1 MAAVHPQP
9 PQESLPPGWE
19 CRYDPRTGRH
29 YFLNHVE
36 HITTWEDPRLRP
48 STLQQGSYA
57 KYYLYGTG
65 RPTTGQ
71 VKAYPPFYGSGNYSI
86 TVTSPPPPPPP
97 PVGSPP
103 PNQMTNVRYIEE
115 EYSPGG
121 YMPHYGSPKT
131 PYRFKQENSVQV
143 DERILMKLCL
153 QFPTVEEGH
162 IWQLLKQYHNRE
174 NVVVSSLLADGQ
186 PRAQTHSVELTP
198 KLQKSEMQTVQVD
211 EALLYK
217 LRNYFPAADPEH
229 IRNLLRI
236 YHNQEHEAIAALVA
250 GNRGY
255 NSRHQSPHPSSPKM
269 KLRYL
274 KLVFPECDEAVL
286 FDVLNNCDNNAQE
299 ASNRLVSMGYSKRD
313 TPITRPNSQSLR
325 KPSLEIPRPPPTP
338 ERPVIVIPPS
348 ASDKLQ
354 LVRRLQDQFPAI
366 SRTLVNMA
374 LDSSNYNEE
383 RAKQFLAAMTPQDGA
398 RPTVPHSEAGS
409 GTAQV
414 DSSPKTGFSADSPP
428 IPPPRSRHTSASQD
442 SDAGSRHSSLER
454 QSQKG
459 DSSREATPSRSP
471 SRLTT
476 AGSPARKVTTSTA
489 ASTDRISRPKFKKD
503 ILKCL
508 FRVSKATCTRN
519 DFEDVSTN
527 RTRAKGP
534 DPSLR
539 KGPCEKLLLKEY
551 MPWIGPDPKNRK
563 GPNSSLC
570 RGPDPSNL
578 SSRSESR
585 AKGPQRDFH
594 KGPLA
599 SFKHSKIA
607 PAPTVVENETD
618 NSRSS

>member
-29 YFLNHVE
+29 YFLNHIE

-48 STLQQGSYA
+48 SNLQQS
-57 KYYLYGTG
+57 
-65 RPTTGQ
+65 
-71 VKAYPPFYGSGNYSI
+71 YPPYYGSSHYSI

-97 PVGSPP
+97 PMGSPP
-103 PNQMTNVRYIEE
+103 SSQMTNVRYIEE
-115 EYSPGG
+115 EYSSGSGGGYYTPRLYTQGG
-121 YMPHYGSPKT
+121 YMPQYGSPKT

-143 DERILMKLCL
+143 DERILMKLCV

-174 NVVVSSLLADGQ
+174 NVVVSALLAEGQ

-198 KLQKSEMQTVQVD
+198 KLQKSEMQSFQAD
-211 EALLYK
+211 EALFHK
-217 LRNYFPAADPEH
+217 LRNFFPAADPEH

-236 YHNQEHEAIAALVA
+236 YNNQEHEVIGALVA

-299 ASNRLVSMGYSKRD
+299 ASNRLVGMGYSKRD
-313 TPITRPNSQSLR
+313 TPITRPNSSQPVR

-354 LVRRLQDQFPAI
+354 LVSRLQEQFPAI

-374 LDSSNYNEE
+374 LDSSNYNED
-383 RAKQFLAAMTPQDGA
+383 RAKQFLTAMTPQDGA
-398 RPTVPHSEAGS
+398 RPLVPHAEV
-409 GTAQV
+409 GTGPV
-414 DSSPKTGFSADSPP
+414 DSSPATGLSTDSPP
-428 IPPPRSRHTSASQD
+428 IPPPRSRHASASQD
-442 SDAGSRHSSLER
+442 SDGAPGSRHSSLDR
-454 QSQKG
+454 QSRKG
-459 DSSREATPSRSP
+459 DSSREATPSKSP
-471 SRLTT
+471 SRL
-476 AGSPARKVTTSTA
+476 AISGSPARKTMTTTSTI
-489 ASTDRISRPKFKKD
+489 SDRSSRPKFKKEVMK
-503 ILKCL
+503 I
-508 FRVSKATCTRN
+508 SKATSTRN
-519 DFEDVSTN
+519 DFENVSAY

-539 KGPCEKLLLKEY
+539 KGPCESLLLKEY
-551 MPWIGPDPKNRK
+551 LPWMGPDPKNRK
-563 GPNSSLC
+563 GPDSSIC
-570 RGPDPSNL
+570 RGPDPNNL
-578 SSRSESR
+578 SYRKECR
-585 AKGPQRDFH
+585 AKGPQRDLH

-599 SFKHSKIA
+599 SFKHSKIS
-607 PAPTVVENETD
+607 PAPTVLENEVD

>member
-9 PQESLPPGWE
+9 QQEALPPGWE

-29 YFLNHVE
+29 DYKMISNF
-36 HITTWEDPRLRP
+36 RP
-48 STLQQGSYA
+48 DMKKIVSIHQGSYA

-65 RPTTGQ
+65 RPTTGP
-71 VKAYPPFYGSGNYSI
+71 VKTYPPYYGPGQYSI
-86 TVTSPPPPPPP
+86 TVTSPPPAPPP

-103 PNQMTNVRYIEE
+103 TNQMTNVRYIDE
-115 EYSPGG
+115 EYSSGG
-121 YMPHYGSPKT
+121 YIPHYGSPKT

-143 DERILMKLCL
+143 DERILMKLCV

-174 NVVVSSLLADGQ
+174 NVVVSALLAEGQ

-198 KLQKSEMQTVQVD
+198 KLQKSEMQSFQTD
-211 EALLYK
+211 EALFHK
-217 LRNYFPAADPEH
+217 LRNFFPAADSEH

-236 YHNQEHEAIAALVA
+236 YNNQEHEVIGALVA

-299 ASNRLVSMGYSKRD
+299 ASNRLVGMGYSKRD
-313 TPITRPNSQSLR
+313 TPITRPTSSQPLR

-338 ERPVIVIPPS
+338 ERPVIVIPPN

-354 LVRRLQDQFPAI
+354 LVSRLQEQFPAI

-374 LDSSNYNEE
+374 LDSSNYNED
-383 RAKQFLAAMTPQDGA
+383 RAKQFLAAMTPQDGV
-398 RPTVPHSEAGS
+398 RPLVPHSEAGT

-414 DSSPKTGFSADSPP
+414 DSSPATGFSADSPP
-428 IPPPRSRHTSASQD
+428 IPPPRSRHASASQD
-442 SDAGSRHSSLER
+442 SETGSRHSSLER
-454 QSQKG
+454 QSRKG
-459 DSSREATPSRSP
+459 DSSHEATPSKSP
-471 SRLTT
+471 SRFVTT
-476 AGSPARKVTTSTA
+476 GSPARKLTST
-489 ASTDRISRPKFKKD
+489 STSTITDRTSRPKFKKEVM
-503 ILKCL
+503 K
-508 FRVSKATCTRN
+508 VSKATSTRN
-519 DFEDVSTN
+519 DFENISTY
-527 RTRAKGP
+527 RTRARGP

-539 KGPCEKLLLKEY
+539 KGPCEGLLLKEY
-551 MPWIGPDPKNRK
+551 MPWIGPDPKNYK
-563 GPNSSLC
+563 GPNSTNF
-570 RGPDPSNL
+570 RGPDASNL
-578 SSRSESR
+578 SYRSESR
-585 AKGPQRDFH
+585 AKGPQNLH

-607 PAPTVVENETD
+607 PAPTVVENEID

>member
-19 CRYDPRTGRH
+19 CRFDPRTGRH

-48 STLQQGSYA
+48 STLQQ
-57 KYYLYGTG
+57 
-65 RPTTGQ
+65 
-71 VKAYPPFYGSGNYSI
+71 AYPPYYGSGNYSI
-86 TVTSPPPPPPP
+86 NVTSPPPPPPP

-103 PNQMTNVRYIEE
+103 PNQMTNVRCVEE
-115 EYSPGG
+115 EYAVSRGGYYTPRFHTQGG

-143 DERILMKLCL
+143 DERILMKLCV

-174 NVVVSSLLADGQ
+174 NVVVSALLADGQ

-198 KLQKSEMQTVQVD
+198 KLQKSEMQTTQID

-236 YHNQEHEAIAALVA
+236 YNNQEHEAIAALVA

-299 ASNRLVSMGYSKRD
+299 ASIRLVSMGYSKRD
-313 TPITRPNSQSLR
+313 TPITRPNTSQQIR

-338 ERPVIVIPPS
+338 ERPVIVIPPN

-354 LVRRLQDQFPAI
+354 LVSRLQEQFPAI

-383 RAKQFLAAMTPQDGA
+383 RAKQFLSAMTPQDGA

-409 GTAQV
+409 GIVQV
-414 DSSPKTGFSADSPP
+414 DSSPKTGFSTDSPP

-454 QSQKG
+454 QSLKG
-459 DSSREATPSRSP
+459 DSSREVTPSRSP
-471 SRLTT
+471 SRLTST
-476 AGSPARKVTTSTA
+476 GSPARKITA
-489 ASTDRISRPKFKKD
+489 AIATSTDRMSRPKFKKD
-503 ILKCL
+503 VIK
-508 FRVSKATCTRN
+508 
-519 DFEDVSTN
+519 
-527 RTRAKGP
+527 
-534 DPSLR
+534 
-539 KGPCEKLLLKEY
+539 KEY

-594 KGPLA
+594 KGPLV

-607 PAPTVVENETD
+607 PAPSVVENETD